1 MPTNNLLEPSPYEID
16 RGELIGRDPRKLTE
30 AEVLEA
36 GIELRVPTKAIRA
49 MCYECTGHQ
58 ESEIRKCVS
67 FRCPLWCM
75 RMGGLGRELRRAI
88 KTKEAMEKE
97 NENDEI

>member
-49 MCYECTGHQ
+49 FCLECVGHA
-58 ESEIRKCVS
+58 ESEVRKCVS
-67 FRCPLWCM
+67 TNCPLWVI
-75 RMGGLGRELRRAI
+75 RMGSMSRSLRKVMKA
-88 KTKEAMEKE
+88 KAAAEKE
-97 NENDEI
+97 DEGDD

>member
-1 MPTNNLLEPSPYEID
+1 MPTNTLLEPSPYETD

-49 MCYECTGHQ
+49 FCLECVGHA
-58 ESEIRKCVS
+58 ESEVRKCVS
-67 FRCPLWCM
+67 VNCPLWTL
-75 RMGGLGRELRRAI
+75 RMTGMSRELRRAL
-88 KTKEAMEKE
+88 KAKAALEKD
-97 NENDEI
+97 DETQD

>member
-1 MPTNNLLEPSPYEID
+1 VNRLLEPSPYETD

-49 MCYECTGHQ
+49 FCLSCAQ
-58 ESEIRKCVS
+58 SESEVRKCVS
-67 FRCPLWCM
+67 TQCPLWAM
-75 RMGGLGRELRRAI
+75 RMGGMSRELRRAL
-88 KTKEAMEKE
+88 KAKEAEEK
-97 NENDEI
+97 DEINIEE

>member
-1 MPTNNLLEPSPYEID
+1 MPTNNLLEPSPYETD

-49 MCYECTGHQ
+49 IVPSMLLAIS
-58 ESEIRKCVS
+58 ESGSKE
-67 FRCPLWCM
+67 M
-75 RMGGLGRELRRAI
+75 RYGNNLPTCGR
-88 KTKEAMEKE
+88 
-97 NENDEI
+97 